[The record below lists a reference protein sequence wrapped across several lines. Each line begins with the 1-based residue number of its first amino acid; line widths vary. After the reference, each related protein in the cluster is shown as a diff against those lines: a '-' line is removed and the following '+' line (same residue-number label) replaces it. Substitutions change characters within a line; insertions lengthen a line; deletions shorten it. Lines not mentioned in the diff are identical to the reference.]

1 MNDPGSLTRAT
12 PAAPPGQAKVSA
24 LAALAALSP
33 FEPVA
38 SISYQSAGRLLIV
51 SAGVGP
57 TLSETVAALVDRLS
71 VAVFITGSAPPPV
84 FTGAE
89 VSCGEIVS
97 LTGYLGAFELL
108 WRRDANA
115 PTQLAQ
121 FDLVLDLQERALF
134 EMSQPPQGYF
144 HAPPTSAASLEAAM
158 AELPEMVGEFEKP
171 KFFAYKE
178 SICAHSR
185 SRKSGC
191 NKCIEIC
198 STQAISS
205 AGDTVVVDPHLCMG
219 CGACSTVCPSGAMS
233 YQYPRV
239 ADRGAQLRALLGG
252 YQERRGEADAAP
264 LIVFHNGEDGATAL
278 AELDVATNVL
288 AVEAWHIAS
297 IGLDVLLGA
306 VAYGAGGVIVVSQG
320 SEAPDYANA
329 LQREM
334 QTGELILSAL
344 GYCGVHFSL
353 CSATELADAV
363 AVISAADIVSAPAR
377 FHLSNDKRSTL
388 EFAVEHLATHAKHA
402 KTAPATTAIALPVG
416 AMWGAIA
423 VNQDKCTMCLACA
436 GACPV
441 SALMDG
447 GEDAAKPQLKFLE
460 RNCVQCGICAST
472 CPETAITLV
481 PRLLMT
487 EQRKKEVLLNET
499 EPFDCISCGKAL
511 GTRKLIDSMLGK
523 LAGHSM
529 FQTEGSRKR
538 LQMCA
543 DCRVVDM
550 MSNKNEMSILTG
562 RPIE

>member
-1 MNDPGSLTRAT
+1 
-12 PAAPPGQAKVSA
+12 
-24 LAALAALSP
+24 
-33 FEPVA
+33 
-38 SISYQSAGRLLIV
+38 
-51 SAGVGP
+51 
-57 TLSETVAALVDRLS
+57 
-71 VAVFITGSAPPPV
+71 
-84 FTGAE
+84 
-89 VSCGEIVS
+89 
-97 LTGYLGAFELL
+97 
-108 WRRDANA
+108 
-115 PTQLAQ
+115 
-121 FDLVLDLQERALF
+121 
-134 EMSQPPQGYF
+134 
-144 HAPPTSAASLEAAM
+144 
-158 AELPEMVGEFEKP
+158 
-171 KFFAYKE
+171 
-178 SICAHSR
+178 
-185 SRKSGC
+185 
-191 NKCIEIC
+191 
-198 STQAISS
+198 
-205 AGDTVVVDPHLCMG
+205 
-219 CGACSTVCPSGAMS
+219 MS

-252 YQERRGEADAAP
+252 YRGQRDAADAAP
-264 LIVFHNGEDGATAL
+264 VIVFHNGDDGASAL
-278 AELDVATNVL
+278 AQVGVSANVL
-288 AVEAWHIAS
+288 PVEAWHIAS

-320 SEAPDYANA
+320 SEAPDYVAA
-329 LQREM
+329 LKREM
-334 QTGELILSAL
+334 QTGEIILNAL
-344 GYCGVHFSL
+344 GYSGVHFSL
-353 CSATELADAV
+353 CTATEMADKV
-363 AVISAADIVSAPAR
+363 AAIGAAGIVGTPAS

-388 EFAVEHLATHAKHA
+388 EFAVEHLAKYAKPA
-402 KTAPATTAIALPVG
+402 KAAPPPTAIALPAG
-416 AMWGAIA
+416 AMWGTIT

-436 GACPV
+436 GSCPE

-481 PRLLMT
+481 PRLLLT

-529 FQTEGSRKR
+529 FQTEGSLKR

>member
-1 MNDPGSLTRAT
+1 LIDTDSLTRRT
-12 PAAPPGQAKVSA
+12 PGVTSGQAKASA
-24 LAALAALSP
+24 LAGLAALSP

-38 SISYQSAGRLLIV
+38 SIGYQSAGRLLIV
-51 SAGVGP
+51 GAGPALG
-57 TLSETVAALVDRLS
+57 ETVAALVDRLS
-71 VAVFITGSAPPPV
+71 VAVFWAGADPPSDIPN
-84 FTGAE
+84 AE

-108 WRRDANA
+108 WRRDANS

-121 FDLVLDLQERALF
+121 FDLVLDLQEGALF
-134 EMSQPPQGYF
+134 AMAQPPQGYF
-144 HAPPTSAASLEAAM
+144 HAPSTSAESLQTAM

-205 AGDTVVVDPHLCMG
+205 AGDTVVVDAHLCMG
-219 CGACSTVCPSGAMS
+219 CGACSTVCPSGAMTF
-233 YQYPRV
+233 QYPRV

-252 YQERRGEADAAP
+252 YREHKSAADAAP
-264 LIVFHNGEDGATAL
+264 VVVFHNGDDGASAL
-278 AELDVATNVL
+278 AEVEVAANVL
-288 AVEAWHIAS
+288 PVEAWHIAS

-306 VAYGAGGVIVVSQG
+306 VAYGAGGVIVISQG
-320 SEAPDYANA
+320 SEAPDYAAA
-329 LQREM
+329 LKREM
-334 QTGELILSAL
+334 QTGEIILNAL
-344 GYCGVHFSL
+344 GYGGVHFSL
-353 CSATELADAV
+353 CSAAELADRV
-363 AVISAADIVSAPAR
+363 ATMGSADAVSAPAS

-388 EFAVEHLATHAKHA
+388 EFAVEHLAKHA
-402 KTAPATTAIALPVG
+402 KVAPKPAATVIALPAG
-416 AMWGAIA
+416 SMWGAIT

-436 GACPV
+436 GSCPE

-472 CPETAITLV
+472 CPESAITLV

-529 FQTEGSRKR
+529 FQTEGSLKR